1 VTRQAGYESHEY
13 DRLKERKFRPYSR
26 GHQVM
31 YLQAI
36 AELKRDFAPGSVRVL
51 EAGFGIGWGLGEML
65 KAGILK
71 SYVGYEPNK
80 DSFNY
85 VKGQFL
91 PGGPVDLYLLN
102 LPYEPNL
109 APDFDAAFCIEV
121 IEHVPMD
128 QHVDFLRGL
137 HRQSPLLFLSTP
149 DKDKK
154 PTEGVRTKDDWVM
167 RLIEAGFSKVD
178 VMTKEWT
185 YLYRC
190 TR

>member
-71 SYVGYEPNK
+71 SYV
-80 DSFNY
+80 
-85 VKGQFL
+85 
-91 PGGPVDLYLLN
+91 
-102 LPYEPNL
+102 PYEPNL

>member
-1 VTRQAGYESHEY
+1 
-13 DRLKERKFRPYSR
+13 
-26 GHQVM
+26 
-31 YLQAI
+31 
-36 AELKRDFAPGSVRVL
+36 
-51 EAGFGIGWGLGEML
+51 
-65 KAGILK
+65 
-71 SYVGYEPNK
+71 
-80 DSFNY
+80 
-85 VKGQFL
+85 
-91 PGGPVDLYLLN
+91 
-102 LPYEPNL
+102 
-109 APDFDAAFCIEV
+109 
-121 IEHVPMD
+121 MD